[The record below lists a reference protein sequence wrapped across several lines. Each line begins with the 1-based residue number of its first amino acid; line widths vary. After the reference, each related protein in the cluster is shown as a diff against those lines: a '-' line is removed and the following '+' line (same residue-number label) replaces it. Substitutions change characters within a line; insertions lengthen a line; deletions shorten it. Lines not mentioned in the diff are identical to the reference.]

1 MGRIPQP
8 PAAAYIEGTGANQG
22 NSHNKIPFF
31 PVYMLSFVCL
41 SSRLLVTFKTY
52 HLCSLLEKVVHF
64 HAFHEK
70 FFFAT
75 YYYRTFQV
83 GCN

>member
-41 SSRLLVTFKTY
+41 SSP
-52 HLCSLLEKVVHF
+52 SSSD
-64 HAFHEK
+64 
-70 FFFAT
+70 
-75 YYYRTFQV
+75 FQNISSMQSF
-83 GCN
+83 GESSSFPCLS